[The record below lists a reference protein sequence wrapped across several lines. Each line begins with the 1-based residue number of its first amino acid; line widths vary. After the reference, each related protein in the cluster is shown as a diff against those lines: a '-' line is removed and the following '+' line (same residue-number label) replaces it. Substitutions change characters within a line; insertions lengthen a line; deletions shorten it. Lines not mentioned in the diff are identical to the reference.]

1 MEGLAEA
8 MYPDRFPGLAP
19 EGMFEKA
26 EPLSG

>member
-19 EGMFEKA
+19 AGMFEKA
-26 EPLSG
+26 ESLLG

>member
-19 EGMFEKA
+19 DRMFEKA
-26 EPLSG
+26 VSLPN